1 MPTTAKQTSPAHLRQ
16 PGHPSRRGRPAKTL
30 DNRIVRAWLGSYWD
44 LRDFCDTN
52 PRAEDVLTG
61 AVNLRTQ
68 GDTGRGLSRK
78 RLFHVLCSLDD
89 ITTAG
94 VAAVLSCPRTTSEA
108 YARAARV
115 ACCVLEP
122 LAVNGLPGTA
132 PVEVEDWDDYAVADD
147 LSDGL

>member
-1 MPTTAKQTSPAHLRQ
+1 MTTTATQTSPTHLHQ
-16 PGHPSRRGRPAKTL
+16 PGHPRRRGRPAKTL
-30 DNRIVRAWLGSYWD
+30 DNRIVRAWLRSYWD
-44 LRDFCDTN
+44 LQDFCSTN
-52 PRAEDVLTG
+52 PRAEDVLAG
-61 AVNLRTQ
+61 AVSLRTQ

-94 VAAVLSCPRTTSEA
+94 TAAVLSCPKPTAEVYT
-108 YARAARV
+108 RAARV
-115 ACCVLEP
+115 ACCLLEP

-132 PVEVEDWDDYAVADD
+132 PVEAEDWDCYAVSDD